1 LIGKISDSIK
11 RKAAEEAKAEAAKA
25 AAENTGDGT
34 SSMKNTSKLDTMK
47 QENETMKKT
56 LDERETLL
64 KRQDEIEE
72 RERVSGQ
79 ASAGKEQLIKKKPQ
93 KNTTIE

>member
-1 LIGKISDSIK
+1 
-11 RKAAEEAKAEAAKA
+11 
-25 AAENTGDGT
+25 
-34 SSMKNTSKLDTMK
+34 MK

-79 ASAGKEQLIKKKPQ
+79 ASAGKE
-93 KNTTIE
+93 TTHKEETPKEYNDRIDKETSEGKHGE